1 MRFSDMGLDRR
12 TISAL
17 DEMGYVE
24 ATEVQEK
31 SVPLILQGE
40 SVVVRS
46 QTGTGKTAAFGVGMI
61 EMITRD
67 RNKKGLV
74 LAPTRELAVQIA
86 NELRSIAKNHHLGI
100 YAIYGGAGMGSQIAH
115 LKRGFDI
122 VVATPG
128 RLLDHVHQ
136 RTIHLSTVNCVVLDE
151 ADRMLDMGFKPDIDR
166 ILRQVNPE
174 RQMMMFAATIEPEI
188 RRLIETYM
196 KSPETI
202 EIGSP
207 GKVARIDEEFI
218 SLSRAEKLD
227 RLKQI
232 LAGEPSSRT
241 IVFVASKRADEAI
254 FSKLNMH
261 GKEAKYLH
269 GGKSQTQR
277 ERTVRE
283 FQEGRFRILIATDVA
298 ARGLHIED
306 VSHVINYDQAD
317 SNDMHTHR
325 IGRTG
330 RMGKAGRAITFV
342 ETDPLPK
349 MPRGRGRQQHGNR
362 DSRQSG
368 HGGSYPRS
376 GSHGGHGNS
385 HGDRGG
391 YGSFQG
397 SSYGGSHGTRSSHGG
412 SPGGYAGSSGGE
424 RRSGPQ
430 HPRGNRNRN
439 RPRDRRSRR

>member
-1 MRFSDMGLDRR
+1 MRFSDMSLDRR
-12 TISAL
+12 TTSAL
-17 DEMGYVE
+17 EEMGYVD

-31 SVPLILQGE
+31 TVPLILQGE

-46 QTGTGKTAAFGVGMI
+46 QTGTGKTAAFGVGLI
-61 EMITRD
+61 EIITKD
-67 RNKKGLV
+67 RSRKGLV

-86 NELRSIAKNHHLGI
+86 NELRSIAKNHRMGI

-115 LKRGFDI
+115 LRRGFDI

-136 RTIHLSTVNCVVLDE
+136 GTIHLSSVNCVVLDE

-166 ILRQVNPE
+166 ILRAVNPQ
-174 RQMMMFAATIEPEI
+174 RQMMMFSATLEPEI
-188 RRLIETYM
+188 RRLIENYM
-196 KSPETI
+196 TCPETI
-202 EIGSP
+202 EIGP
-207 GKVARIDEEFI
+207 KGKVASIGEEFI

-227 RLKQI
+227 RLKHI
-232 LAGEPSSRT
+232 LVSEPVSRS
-241 IVFVASKRADEAI
+241 IVFVASKRGVEAI
-254 FSKLNMH
+254 CRQLNQH
-261 GKEAKYLH
+261 GIEAKYLH

-298 ARGLHIED
+298 ARGLHVED

-317 SNDMHTHR
+317 SHEMHTHR

-349 MPRGRGRQQHGNR
+349 MPRGRRGQYHGYGDRN
-362 DSRQSG
+362 G
-368 HGGSYPRS
+368 HGGSY
-376 GSHGGHGNS
+376 GSQG
-385 HGDRGG
+385 
-391 YGSFQG
+391 G
-397 SSYGGSHGTRSSHGG
+397 SSYGNYGNQGHRSS
-412 SPGGYAGSSGGE
+412 
-424 RRSGPQ
+424 GPR
-430 HPRGNRNRN
+430 HPRGNQN
-439 RPRDRRSRR
+439 RPRNHRARRW